1 MKRLLGVVILASAL
15 LTGVSCGGDDGGTNS
30 GPGVLLVKLTSPVA
44 NADSAIEL
52 TITGPAAPTSATAG
66 TGLRLFQDPGAA
78 GTTRHYALTGR
89 LTNGAT
95 ILTIN
100 VPDVGAFA
108 QYSGTVDGVSQDNYQ
123 LRTLNAYAL
132 ALTR

>member
-1 MKRLLGVVILASAL
+1 MKRLLGVTIVAGTL
-15 LTGVSCGGDDGGTNS
+15 LTGLSCGGDGGTGS
-30 GPGVLLVKLTSPVA
+30 GPGVLQVKLTSPAA
-44 NADSAIEL
+44 NADSAIEI
-52 TITGPAAPTSATAG
+52 TITGPVAPTGATAG
-66 TGLRLFQDPGAA
+66 TGLRLFQDPGAS

-100 VPDVGAFA
+100 VADVGAFS
-108 QYSGTVDGVSQDNYQ
+108 QYHGTIEGVSQDNYQ
-123 LRTLNAYAL
+123 LRALSGYAL

>member
-1 MKRLLGVVILASAL
+1 MNRLIGVAILAGAL
-15 LTGVSCGGDDGGTNS
+15 FTALSCGGDGGTDT
-30 GPGVLLVKLTSPVA
+30 GPGVLQVKLTSPVA

-52 TITGPAAPTSATAG
+52 TITGPAAPTGATAAM
-66 TGLRLFQDPGAA
+66 GLRLFQDPGAS

-100 VPDVGAFA
+100 VADVSAFA
-108 QYSGTVDGVSQDNYQ
+108 QYHGTIDGVSQANYQ
-123 LRTLNAYAL
+123 LRVLNGYAL

>member
-1 MKRLLGVVILASAL
+1 MKRLLGFAILAGAL
-15 LTGVSCGGDDGGTNS
+15 LTGLSCGGDGGTDS
-30 GPGVLLVKLTSPVA
+30 GPGVLQVKLTSPPA

-66 TGLRLFQDPGAA
+66 TGLRLFEDPGRS

-95 ILTIN
+95 ILTLN

-108 QYSGTVDGVSQDNYQ
+108 QYAGSVDGVSQDNYQ
-123 LRTLNAYAL
+123 LRTLTGYAL

>member
-1 MKRLLGVVILASAL
+1 MKRVLGFAILAGAL
-15 LTGVSCGGDDGGTNS
+15 LTGLSCGGDGGTDS
-30 GPGVLLVKLTSPVA
+30 GPGVLHVKLTSPLA

-66 TGLRLFQDPGAA
+66 TGLRLFEDPGRS

-95 ILTIN
+95 ILTLN

-108 QYSGTVDGVSQDNYQ
+108 QYAGSVDGVSADNYQ
-123 LRTLNAYAL
+123 LRNLTGYAL